1 MRITELFNIQSI
13 ALDSAAADQAQIIDE
28 LVELQATHGNLTDK
42 AAYKAAIYAREAEAS
57 TYVDNGITVP
67 HARAACVTRPSL
79 AALRLKTPVQYNADD
94 DGKTDLLFMIAAPE
108 NGSLHI
114 DMLARLMQM
123 LMNEDFVAK
132 LRAAKTPK
140 EFLDTID
147 AQEEAQFGN
156 ESFTQEELPA
166 TYRVLAVT
174 ACPNGIAHTYMAA
187 EALNKAA
194 QKLGI
199 PCKVETNGSDGPQ
212 NVLTSDEIAA
222 CDGIIVAAD
231 KNVETDRFDGK
242 PVLFAHVDDGIHKP
256 EQLLQSVL
264 DGKVPVFH
272 STVRESDKN
281 LLEQNRGGSAKDSL
295 GHTLYKHLMYGI
307 SHMIPFVVVGGMP
320 ECVMQFAE
328 TKDYILV
335 RHTQDT
341 ILASYLND
349 MSKYNNLNE
358 IKKTRLA
365 YDNITVQLS
374 KKNTRFQYKLIKK
387 GGRASEFENAIEWL
401 CLSGIVSQV
410 YKVEQIKKPL
420 ENYRDIDAFKIYVS
434 DLGLLCA
441 KKDLAA
447 NDILYMVEEINDFK
461 GGMAENYVNVQ
472 LSINGY
478 HTYYWESERGAE
490 IDFIIQRD
498 GQLIPIEVKS
508 ADNTRAKSLKV
519 YMDTYKPA
527 YAIKLS
533 AKNFGFEDNK
543 KIVPLYAAFCI

>member
-1 MRITELFNIQSI
+1 MYRKFMIFLEAWKNSVHRKPLI
-13 ALDSAAADQAQIIDE
+13 
-28 LVELQATHGNLTDK
+28 LQG
-42 AAYKAAIYAREAEAS
+42 ARQ
-57 TYVDNGITVP
+57 V
-67 HARAACVTRPSL
+67 
-79 AALRLKTPVQYNADD
+79 
-94 DGKTDLLFMIAAPE
+94 GKTYSILEFGRTHYE
-108 NGSLHI
+108 N
-114 DMLARLMQM
+114 
-123 LMNEDFVAK
+123 VAY
-132 LRAAKTPK
+132 
-140 EFLDTID
+140 FN
-147 AQEEAQFGN
+147 F
-156 ESFTQEELPA
+156 
-166 TYRVLAVT
+166 
-174 ACPNGIAHTYMAA
+174 
-187 EALNKAA
+187 
-194 QKLGI
+194 
-199 PCKVETNGSDGPQ
+199 ETNPKLNETFDENISPDYLIPILSHIAGQTIVKEKTLIVFDEVQ
-212 NVLTSDEIAA
+212 LCERALTSLKYFCENAPDYH
-222 CDGIIVAAD
+222 IIVAGSLLGVAVNRA
-231 KNVETDRFDGK
+231 KFSF
-242 PVLFAHVDDGIHKP
+242 PV
-256 EQLLQSVL
+256 
-264 DGKVPVFH
+264 GKV
-272 STVRESDKN
+272 DMK
-281 LLEQNRGGSAKDSL
+281 
-295 GHTLYKHLMYGI
+295 TLYPMDMEEFMLALGEDDLVEQIKKCFQTDTPLPSALHDAAMQLYRQYL
-307 SHMIPFVVVGGMP
+307 VVGGMP

-335 RHTQDT
+335 RHIQDT

-349 MSKYNNLNE
+349 MGKYNTPNK
-358 IKKTRLA
+358 IKKIMLV
-365 YDNITVQLS
+365 YDSITVQLS

-472 LSINGY
+472 LTINGY

-519 YMDTYKPA
+519 YMATYRPA

-533 AKNFGFEDNK
+533 AKNFGLEGNK

>member
-1 MRITELFNIQSI
+1 MYRKVMDFLETWKENKYRKPLILQGARQVGKTYSVLEFGRKAYENVAYFNFETHAKLNETFEENISPDYLIPILSHIAGQTIVKEKTLIVFDEVQLCERALSSLKYFCEDAPDYHII
-13 ALDSAAADQAQIIDE
+13 ALGSLLGVAVNRAEFSFPVGKVDIKTLYPMDMEEFMLAFGEDD
-28 LVELQATHGNLTDK
+28 LVEQIKKCFDTDTPLPSALHD
-42 AAYKAAIYAREAEAS
+42 AAMQLYR
-57 TYVDNGITVP
+57 
-67 HARAACVTRPSL
+67 
-79 AALRLKTPVQYNADD
+79 QY
-94 DGKTDLLFMIAAPE
+94 L
-108 NGSLHI
+108 
-114 DMLARLMQM
+114 
-123 LMNEDFVAK
+123 
-132 LRAAKTPK
+132 
-140 EFLDTID
+140 
-147 AQEEAQFGN
+147 
-156 ESFTQEELPA
+156 
-166 TYRVLAVT
+166 
-174 ACPNGIAHTYMAA
+174 
-187 EALNKAA
+187 
-194 QKLGI
+194 
-199 PCKVETNGSDGPQ
+199 
-212 NVLTSDEIAA
+212 
-222 CDGIIVAAD
+222 
-231 KNVETDRFDGK
+231 
-242 PVLFAHVDDGIHKP
+242 
-256 EQLLQSVL
+256 
-264 DGKVPVFH
+264 
-272 STVRESDKN
+272 
-281 LLEQNRGGSAKDSL
+281 
-295 GHTLYKHLMYGI
+295 
-307 SHMIPFVVVGGMP
+307 VVGGMP
-320 ECVMQFAE
+320 ECVMQFVE
-328 TKDYILV
+328 TKDHILV

-420 ENYRDIDAFKIYVS
+420 ENYRDIDAFKIYAS

-447 NDILYMVEEINDFK
+447 NDVLYMVEEINDFK

-472 LSINGY
+472 LSISGY
-478 HTYYWESERGAE
+478 HTYYWESKRGAE

-508 ADNTRAKSLKV
+508 ADNTRAKRLKG

-533 AKNFGFEDNK
+533 AKNFSFEDNK